1 MLLFRNTRV
10 LHMPHRVNNNSSYLG
25 IQNIQEAKDIIMQA
39 VCISVITIMLAGIIA
54 LSKSDG
60 SIFLINVVMNGS
72 IAWGI
77 YKMSRIAAIIGLT
90 LTIIVTLIL
99 VIDPDVTLSVKFI
112 SVPLLYAY
120 TNAVRG
126 TFAYHKFYRQKF
138 Q

>member
-1 MLLFRNTRV
+1 MS
-10 LHMPHRVNNNSSYLG
+10 HRVNNNSSYLG

-54 LSKSDG
+54 LSEGDG
-60 SIFLINVVMNGS
+60 LIFLISVVMNGS

-77 YKMSRIAAIIGLT
+77 YKMSPIAAIIGFT
-90 LTIIVTLIL
+90 LTIIITLIL
-99 VIDPDVTLSVKFI
+99 LIAPVPLGGKFI

-120 TNAVRG
+120 INAMRG
-126 TFAYHKFYRQKF
+126 TFAYHKFCHQKF